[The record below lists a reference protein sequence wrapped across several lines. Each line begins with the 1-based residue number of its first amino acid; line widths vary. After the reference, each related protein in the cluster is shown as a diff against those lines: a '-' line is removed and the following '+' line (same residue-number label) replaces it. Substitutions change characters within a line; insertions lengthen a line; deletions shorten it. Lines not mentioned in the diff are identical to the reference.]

1 MSKTSLIF
9 LLYAVLLLCLQN
21 VTALPYHEEVSED
34 SLHYALHAVHPHFKD
49 GVFTSNQH
57 AMEVLEREDKLL
69 ASKVYAL
76 AKRQSNSTVTTANAG
91 GGQPAGA
98 IQTPNTPIVTPAVT
112 LTTPY
117 TTTSSSTYETVLTS
131 PNGQRSTR
139 TTFAI
144 VVATVT
150 PIEQN
155 VGTASNPAV
164 TESGNASLQSF
175 GIRANEYP
183 TAMMLLLLSINI
195 VVGFLWVNV

>member
-9 LLYAVLLLCLQN
+9 SLYAVLLLCLQN
-21 VTALPYHEEVSED
+21 VAALPYHDEVSED

-98 IQTPNTPIVTPAVT
+98 NTPIVTPAVT
-112 LTTPY
+112 ITTPY

-183 TAMMLLLLSINI
+183 TAMMVLLLSINI
-195 VVGFLWVNV
+195 VLGFLWVHV